1 MSTADVRILVDAYT
15 EMATNLGIMLTLLDA
30 EITSINDEVTTL
42 QDDVM
47 GGAQTDL
54 DTQLEAKR
62 VSNGWQSI
70 KTAYTG
76 TSIASW
82 NIWAYDGNPISG
94 PGDLTRESDD
104 SFKFTGG
111 MTVPAFT
118 NNTKVKCQPG
128 DIERT
133 IISKV
138 VENYEP
144 GPAPPAQPASVTVN
158 LDPAETALPVGLS
171 TIERCEVVYAYES
184 TGWDSDAVITNDVQA
199 FALAYSHI
207 NDPID
212 LDGTYGLLAR
222 VSSVT
227 IGRGVQA
234 LNKTKYDSF
243 VALYEQYA
251 A

>member
-1 MSTADVRILVDAYT
+1 
-15 EMATNLGIMLTLLDA
+15 MLTRLDA

-47 GGAQTDL
+47 GGAQADL
-54 DTQLEAKR
+54 DTQLEIKR
-62 VSNGWQSI
+62 VANGWQSI
-70 KTAYTG
+70 KTYYTG
-76 TSIASW
+76 TSISSW
-82 NIWAYDGNPISG
+82 NIWGYDGNPISG
-94 PGDLTRESDD
+94 PGDMSRESDD

-128 DIERT
+128 NIERT
-133 IISKV
+133 ITSLSV
-138 VENYEP
+138 VGYEP
-144 GPAPPAQPASVTVN
+144 GPAPPASPAMVTVN
-158 LDPAETALPVGLS
+158 LDPAETALPGGLS
-171 TIERCEVVYAYES
+171 TVERCEVVYAYES
-184 TGWDSDAVITNDVQA
+184 TGWDSDALIINDVDA

-222 VSSVT
+222 VSSITV
-227 IGRGVQA
+227 GRDVQA
-234 LNKTKYDSF
+234 QNKAKYDSF
-243 VALYEQYA
+243 AALYEQYA